1 MLADAN
7 LLLFAVD
14 ESSRFHPAAATWL
27 TDALNG
33 TRRVALPWP
42 VLNAFLRI
50 STHPRAFA
58 HPLSPDEAWRYVD
71 EWLACETVWIPNPT
85 DRHVDILRT
94 LVRPYQLRANLVSDA
109 HLAALAVEHGLTVYS
124 ADTDFA
130 RFAEIR
136 WVNPLVPA

>member
-14 ESSRFHPAAATWL
+14 ASSRFHQAAAGWL

-33 TRRVALPWP
+33 ARRVALPWP
-42 VLNAFLRI
+42 VLTAFLRV

-94 LVRPYQLRANLVSDA
+94 LVRSYQLRANLVSDA

>member
-14 ESSRFHPAAATWL
+14 ASSRFHQAAAGWV

-33 TRRVALPWP
+33 ARRVALPWP
-42 VLNAFLRI
+42 VLTAFLRI

-58 HPLSPDEAWRYVD
+58 HPLSPDEAWGYVD

-85 DRHVDILRT
+85 ERHGDILRT
-94 LVRPYQLRANLVSDA
+94 LVRSYQLRANLVSDA

-130 RFAEIR
+130 RFAEIH
-136 WVNPLVPA
+136 WVNPLAPD